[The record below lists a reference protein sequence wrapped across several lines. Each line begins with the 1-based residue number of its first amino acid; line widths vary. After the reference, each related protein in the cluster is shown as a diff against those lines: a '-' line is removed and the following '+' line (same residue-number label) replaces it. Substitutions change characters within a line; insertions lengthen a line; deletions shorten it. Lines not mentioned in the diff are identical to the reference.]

1 MMRRSIC
8 CCLLICFMQNSFAWS
23 WRDLFQTPDQQAAQ
37 LMQDKQYQKAE
48 QTFQNKQWKGV
59 AAYRDKNFNH
69 AAKQFSDNRSAT
81 GWYNKGNAL
90 AQSRQ
95 LPEAIKA
102 YEKALKLNPHM
113 KDAEY
118 NLKLVKKLQKQQQ
131 QKQKNQKQNKN
142 KKNNQDK
149 QSKSN
154 KQNQQQK
161 QNKKNKPNKKNQ
173 QQNSKEKQDQKNQQ
187 KSKNQQQNRK
197 DKQNQQDKKNKKNQL
212 PQSAKQTASQN
223 KPTRTT
229 TAQQLKTPSA
239 LKQWLQKIPD
249 NPGGLL
255 KQKFLRD
262 YYRYTQ

>member
-1 MMRRSIC
+1 MIRRSIC
-8 CCLLICFMQNSFAWS
+8 CCVLICLIQNSFAWS

-37 LMQDKQYQKAE
+37 LMQNKQYQKAE

-59 AAYRDKNFNH
+59 AAYRDKNFNQ

-95 LPEAIKA
+95 LSEAIKA
-102 YEKALKLNPHM
+102 YEKALALNPNL

-118 NLKLVKKLQKQQQ
+118 NLKLVKKIQKQQR
-131 QKQKNQKQNKN
+131 
-142 KKNNQDK
+142 
-149 QSKSN
+149 
-154 KQNQQQK
+154 QQQQQQQQQN
-161 QNKKNKPNKKNQ
+161 QNKKNKPNNKKQ
-173 QQNSKEKQDQKNQQ
+173 QQNSQGKQNQNNKQ
-187 KSKNQQQNRK
+187 NSQNQQQKQKTNQQNK
-197 DKQNQQDKKNKKNQL
+197 QDKQNKKNQ
-212 PQSAKQTASQN
+212 SAKPAKPTAKQN
-223 KPTRTT
+223 KTAPTT

-239 LKQWLQKIPD
+239 LKQWLQKIPY